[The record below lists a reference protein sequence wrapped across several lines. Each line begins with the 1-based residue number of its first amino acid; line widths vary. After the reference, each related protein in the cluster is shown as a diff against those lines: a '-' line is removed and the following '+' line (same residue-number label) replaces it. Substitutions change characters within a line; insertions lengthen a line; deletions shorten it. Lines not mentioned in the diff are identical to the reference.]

1 MRNDLK
7 WHSNTEKLIKNAY
20 KRMLILHNLSKIS
33 LTLDEMIQIYT
44 LYIRSVLENS
54 AVVWHSSISRG
65 EELEIERVQ
74 RCALRL
80 ILGERYSTYE
90 DALMVTNLKTLN
102 ERRVQLCRAFAKKCV
117 KNGSDLFPLN
127 SKKNHTRNHEKY
139 FVTNAKTSRLAKSAV
154 PYLQRL
160 LNLESMK

>member
-1 MRNDLK
+1 
-7 WHSNTEKLIKNAY
+7 
-20 KRMLILHNLSKIS
+20 MLILHNLSKFS
-33 LTLDEMIQIYT
+33 LPLEEMIQIYT

-80 ILGERYSTYE
+80 ILGERYSTYT
-90 DALMVTNLKTLN
+90 DALLVTNLKTLK

-127 SKKNHTRNHEKY
+127 ITEKGTRNREKY
-139 FVTNAKTSRLAKSAV
+139 FVTHANTSRLANSAV
-154 PYLQRL
+154 PYMQRL
-160 LNLESMK
+160 LNLETTK